1 MNDGY
6 SSANIFNSMTG
17 YSYQDLIVLPGYV
30 SGPVDEINLSTQ
42 LTRNISIQT
51 PMISSPMDTVTEHKM
66 AIHMALHGGLGIIHS
81 NNTIEEQVAEVKIVK
96 RYNYGSIIK
105 PIVISPTHTIGDV
118 LQLSQKYSFFG
129 YPVTESGTLHSKLIG
144 IV

>member
-6 SSANIFNSMTG
+6 SSANLFNSMTG

-51 PMISSPMDTVTEHKM
+51 P
-66 AIHMALHGGLGIIHS
+66 AC
-81 NNTIEEQVAEVKIVK
+81 
-96 RYNYGSIIK
+96 
-105 PIVISPTHTIGDV
+105 
-118 LQLSQKYSFFG
+118 
-129 YPVTESGTLHSKLIG
+129 
-144 IV
+144 